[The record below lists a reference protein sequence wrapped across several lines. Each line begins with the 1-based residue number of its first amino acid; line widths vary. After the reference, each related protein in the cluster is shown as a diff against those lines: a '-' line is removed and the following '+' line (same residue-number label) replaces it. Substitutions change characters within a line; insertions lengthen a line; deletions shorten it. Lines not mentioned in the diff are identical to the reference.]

1 MDLDRTARVSSGI
14 IIRAS
19 INPNAN
25 AIRRSPWTN
34 IESLTGSLIIVPKNP
49 NNKAQLGLYILKL
62 SLAGSLIR
70 APIRLDDIPVR
81 SPCFNIES
89 LTGDE
94 RN

>member
-1 MDLDRTARVSSGI
+1 MGLDRTARVSSGS

-25 AIRRSPWTN
+25 PIRRAPWTN
-34 IESLTGSLIIVPKNP
+34 IESLTGSLIIVP
-49 NNKAQLGLYILKL
+49 NNHNNRAQLGLHILKL

-70 APIRLDDIPVR
+70 VPIRLDDIPVR